1 MKTGFEIDGGNMSF
15 TSAVKGELCAQRL
28 RDMRVRQ
35 AQAYGMLAFA
45 QSYSPDE
52 IKLST
57 ESAQSAGAY
66 REHLTA
72 FAPRDAAIVET
83 QRRVRGRPL
92 YEVSLARENER
103 RALLGRLTRFEGELA
118 GLLTGQEERGA
129 FLAGVFL
136 VCGNITH
143 PEKGYHIEFAVR
155 EQPLAEGLLELL
167 ESFLPGASLAQ
178 RRTSWV
184 VYYKDKGQI
193 QDLLALMGAGRASLA
208 VIEVEMLKEVRN
220 RAMRLTNAET
230 ANIDK
235 TIRAAQ
241 QRVEDI
247 ELLLDKLGL
256 MALPEEL
263 REVAIARLEHPEL
276 SLRELAES
284 FEGRLSR
291 AAIHRRLEK
300 LSKLAEEIR
309 TSAFEK

>member
-1 MKTGFEIDGGNMSF
+1 MRETSF
-15 TSAVKGELCAQRL
+15 TSTVKGELCAQRH
-28 RDMRVRQ
+28 RSDRARQ
-35 AQAYGMLAFA
+35 AQAYGMLVFA
-45 QSYSPDE
+45 GAYSPDE

-57 ESAQSAGAY
+57 ESAQVAQSYAERLA
-66 REHLTA
+66 A
-72 FAPRDAAIVET
+72 FAPRGAAIE
-83 QRRVRGRPL
+83 QAEKKARGRTL
-92 YEVSLARENER
+92 HEVSIPRESDR
-103 RALLGRLTRFEGELA
+103 RALLSRLTRFEGELA
-118 GLLTGQEERGA
+118 GELTGQEERGA
-129 FLAGVFL
+129 FLSGVFL

-143 PEKGYHIEFAVR
+143 PEKSYHLEFVVR

-167 ESFLPGASLAQ
+167 ESFLPGASLSH
-178 RRTSWV
+178 RRVSWV

-235 TIRAAQ
+235 TILAAQ
-241 QRVEDI
+241 RRAEDI

-256 MALPEEL
+256 LALPEEL
-263 REVAIARLEHPEL
+263 REVALARLEHPEL

-291 AAIHRRLEK
+291 AAVHRRLEK

-309 TSAFEK
+309 NR